1 MTGKRAAPKTRGFRR
16 SRTQPDAAAEQ
27 GMSPDAPVL
36 PAPRAPQTPALH
48 ESALPVMAHAG
59 AVPDG
64 LYPSG
69 PALPLDPPAPAT
81 PSGAAVPA
89 GNPSVLPSGAVPLGS
104 RSLARHEARNRSKRL
119 RAVLAVV
126 AVVALLLSGLY
137 VVTHRGN
144 GTHHAAAPVVGPNTV
159 VLLQVSGAN
168 GAGALA
174 LLGDQHG
181 AAGAVVLVPPQL
193 SVDAGG
199 FGGTTMQKAAT
210 LPGSA
215 SANGLADALG
225 IRIDGTWTLSLG
237 GLAALVDRL
246 GGINA
251 DVDVD
256 VKEGGVI
263 KVSAGQQHLDG
274 VAAAAY
280 ATYAVPGEPAQ
291 AQLARLD
298 TVLEA
303 VIGGMANNAAG
314 AADQVA
320 ALGASSQSSL
330 SVARLGSVLAHLKTL
345 DTSNSVGYQSL
356 PVHQLDGAGQTTYTL
371 DSAGAADV
379 LSGLT
384 GTKTDTATN
393 DTAIRV
399 LVKNGVG
406 TPGLADST
414 RARLSKAG
422 EVYVPGGNELP
433 FDKERTVVLISEDT
447 AAQRAMGD
455 KVAAALGLTDDSLR
469 VSGEGQSIADVV
481 VVLGVDY
488 RP

>member
-1 MTGKRAAPKTRGFRR
+1 
-16 SRTQPDAAAEQ
+16 
-27 GMSPDAPVL
+27 
-36 PAPRAPQTPALH
+36 
-48 ESALPVMAHAG
+48 MAHAG
-59 AVPDG
+59 GTPEG
-64 LYPSG
+64 RYPSG
-69 PALPLDPPAPAT
+69 PALPLDPPPPAT

-104 RSLARHEARNRSKRL
+104 RALARHEARNRSKRL

-126 AVVALLLSGLY
+126 AVVALLLAGGY
-137 VVTHRGN
+137 VLTHRGN
-144 GTHHAAAPVVGPNTV
+144 GTPHVAAPVVGPNSV
-159 VLLQVSGAN
+159 VLLQVSGSN

-181 AAGAVVLVPPQL
+181 TAGAVVLVPRQL
-193 SVDAGG
+193 SVNAGG
-199 FGGTTMQKAAT
+199 FGGTTMQRAAT

-225 IRIDGTWTLSLG
+225 IRIDGTWTLSPG

-246 GGINA
+246 GGVNA

-256 VKEGGVI
+256 VKVGGVV
-263 KVSAGQQHLDG
+263 KVPAGQQHLDG
-274 VAAAAY
+274 VDAAAY
-280 ATYAVPGEPAQ
+280 ATYVLPGEPAQ

-303 VIGGMANNAAG
+303 VIGGMADNGPAA
-314 AADQVA
+314 AEQIA

-330 SVARLGSVLAHLKTL
+330 PLARLGAVLAHLKTL
-345 DTSNSVGYQSL
+345 DTTNSVGYQSL
-356 PVHQLDGAGQTTYTL
+356 PVHALDAGGQTTYTL

-384 GTKTDTATN
+384 GIKTNTTTN
-393 DTAIRV
+393 DTSIRV

-406 TPGLADST
+406 TPGLAETT
-414 RARLSKAG
+414 RGRLAKAG
-422 EVYVPGGNELP
+422 QVYVAGGNELP
-433 FDKERTVVLISEDT
+433 FDKEPTVVLISEDT
-447 AAQRAMGD
+447 AVQRAMGD
-455 KVAAALGLTDDSLR
+455 KVAAALGLGDGSLR
-469 VSGEGQSIADVV
+469 VSGQGQSIADVV